1 MRLRSLCTLR
11 FWAVILS
18 VWPTLAQATPEYL
31 GTTSWRSR
39 DPRLGGMS
47 ALELSPDGTR
57 FTALSDR
64 GAFTTGRFA
73 RDAEGRI
80 TAIDAAPLHL
90 LNGAGDA
97 PLRARRADSEGLAIG
112 PDGTAYISF
121 EGAARVLRYPR
132 LDGPAENL
140 PEAPAF
146 RKLPPNA
153 ALEAL
158 AIAADGTL
166 YTLPEG
172 RLDSRDPIP
181 VWRLR
186 PAKSG
191 ARKSGKT
198 QWERAFTIPKQGRFL
213 PVAADFGPDGKLYIL
228 ERQFDGLAGFASR
241 VRRFTQEG
249 RGETVL
255 QTELGTHFNLEG
267 LAVWRDA
274 QGIRLTLIADDNF
287 KFFLST
293 QIVEYR
299 IFD

>member
-1 MRLRSLCTLR
+1 MRLCSLCT
-11 FWAVILS
+11 VILS
-18 VWPTLAQATPEYL
+18 LWPALAQATPEYL
-31 GTTSWRSR
+31 GTTSWRAR

-47 ALELSPDGTR
+47 AIELSPDGSR

-64 GAFTTGRFA
+64 GAVTTGRFS
-73 RDAEGRI
+73 RDAGGRI
-80 TAIDAAPLHL
+80 SAIDAAPLHL
-90 LNGAGDA
+90 LKGAGDA

-112 PDGTAYISF
+112 PDGTAYVSF

-186 PAKSG
+186 P
-191 ARKSGKT
+191 GKT
-198 QWERAFTIPKQGRFL
+198 GKGQWERAFTIAKQGRFL

-241 VRRFTQEG
+241 VRRFTQDG
-249 RGETVL
+249 TGETVL

-299 IFD
+299 ILD

>member
-1 MRLRSLCTLR
+1 MRLRSLCT
-11 FWAVILS
+11 VILS
-18 VWPTLAQATPEYL
+18 VWPALALATPEYL
-31 GTTSWRSR
+31 GTTSWRSP

-47 ALELSPDGTR
+47 AIELSADGTR

-73 RDAEGRI
+73 RDARGRI
-80 TAIDAAPLHL
+80 TAIEAAPLNL
-90 LNGAGDA
+90 LKGAGDA
-97 PLRARRADSEGLAIG
+97 PLRARRADSEGLAIAA
-112 PDGTAYISF
+112 DGTAYVSF
-121 EGAARVLRYPR
+121 EGATRVLRYPR

-146 RKLPPNA
+146 RKLPPNS

-158 AIAADGTL
+158 AIAPDGTL

-172 RLDSRDPIP
+172 RQESREPIP

-186 PAKSG
+186 KPA
-191 ARKSGKT
+191 SGKG
-198 QWERAFTIPKQGRFL
+198 QWERAFTIAKQGRFL

-241 VRRFTQEG
+241 VRRFTTEG
-249 RGETVL
+249 AAETVL
-255 QTELGTHFNLEG
+255 ETELGTHFNLEG
-267 LAVWRDA
+267 LAVWQDA
-274 QGIRLTLIADDNF
+274 QGLRLTMIADDNF
-287 KFFLST
+287 RFFLST

-299 IFD
+299 ISD

>member
-1 MRLRSLCTLR
+1 MRLRSVCTL
-11 FWAVILS
+11 ILC
-18 VWPTLAQATPEYL
+18 VWPALVQATPEYL

-47 ALELSPDGTR
+47 AIELSPDGTQ

-80 TAIDAAPLHL
+80 SAIDAAPLQL
-90 LNGAGDA
+90 LKGAGDA
-97 PLRARRADSEGLAIG
+97 PLRARRADSEGLAI
-112 PDGTAYISF
+112 DADSTAYVSF
-121 EGAARVLRYPR
+121 EGVARVLRYPS

-140 PEAPAF
+140 PEVQAF

-158 AIAADGTL
+158 AIAPDGTL

-186 PAKSG
+186 KG
-191 ARKSGKT
+191 E
-198 QWERAFTIPKQGRFL
+198 WERAFTIPKQGRFL

-241 VRRFTQEG
+241 VRRFTPEG
-249 RGETVL
+249 AGETVL
-255 QTELGTHFNLEG
+255 QTELGSHFNLEG
-267 LAVWRDA
+267 LAVWQDA
-274 QGIRLTLIADDNF
+274 QGIRLTMIADDNF
-287 KFFLST
+287 RFFLST
-293 QIVEYR
+293 QLVEYR
-299 IFD
+299 ILD